1 MEIEYYMKNIAYYII
16 DKCGQMSTFRLHK
29 LLYVCQAWYMAWNNG
44 CPLFY
49 EDFEAW
55 INGPV
60 IRELFETH
68 KGLYEIDKHLIK
80 GNIIPIDEKITKQI
94 DKVLFYYNYLN
105 NLDFIV
111 YFHNES
117 VWKITRDKFSET
129 FEFGI
134 IKKYE
139 IYNYYKN
146 RHIETELNNYMY

>member
-1 MEIEYYMKNIAYYII
+1 MKNIAYYIL

-55 INGPV
+55 VNGPV
-60 IRELFETH
+60 IRELFEKH
-68 KGLYEIDKHLIK
+68 KGLYEIDKYLIK
-80 GNIIPIDEKITKQI
+80 GNIDPIDEKIIKQI
-94 DKVLFYYNYLN
+94 DKVLWYYNHLN

-111 YFHNES
+111 YFYNEL
-117 VWKITRDKFSET
+117 VWKITRDKFNKT

-146 RHIETELNNYMY
+146 RHIETELNNYIY